1 MGGFFEKLNKP
12 KSLLVVLV
20 LTLIVDSLF
29 LYRYQSM
36 MSPDIF
42 EIPVLEE
49 SSAAPTEEATAFA
62 ATVGQDWQ
70 EVHSGAK
77 NTSSEAQRPENKSPV
92 VSLGSAREPT
102 TLAPAPSHT
111 LYLPVLLYRPDST
124 TGVAPGLPPGSPP
137 WATSQ
142 STPLVV
148 SPAASPTTERFAS
161 ASSPVPREEAS
172 EAATPEAVTP
182 TAPASK
188 PATTTDRESAPK
200 EPVEAPEEPEE
211 AYPMAT
217 APAPKDLVSAPL
229 GQDAIVPRGGVPDDT
244 IPTTAPQKSTKDGS
258 TPLQSPPTEQPLPPP
273 IPSAQAQCR
282 DGGFVALGFENQDD
296 CLSFLAT
303 QGKKEPS
310 KQDQK
315 K

>member
-20 LTLIVDSLF
+20 LTLIVDSLL

-70 EVHSGAK
+70 EGQSGAK
-77 NTSSEAQRPENKSPV
+77 NTRSEAQRPENKSPV
-92 VSLGSAREPT
+92 VSLGSARGPT

-111 LYLPVLLYRPDST
+111 LYLPVLLYRPDLT
-124 TGVAPGLPPGSPP
+124 TGVAPGSPP

-172 EAATPEAVTP
+172 ETATPEAVTP

-200 EPVEAPEEPEE
+200 EPVEAPEEPEEE

-258 TPLQSPPTEQPLPPP
+258 TSLQSPPTEQPLPPP

-296 CLSFLAT
+296 CISFLAT

>member
-12 KSLLVVLV
+12 KSLLVVLA
-20 LTLIVDSLF
+20 LTLVVDSLL

-36 MSPDIF
+36 MSPAIF
-42 EIPVLEE
+42 EMPVLEE
-49 SSAAPTEEATAFA
+49 SSAAKTEEVTAFA

-70 EVHSGAK
+70 EGHSGAE
-77 NTSSEAQRPENKSPV
+77 NTRSEAQRPENKSPV
-92 VSLGSAREPT
+92 VFLASARGPT

-111 LYLPVLLYRPDST
+111 LYLPVLLYRPNLT
-124 TGVAPGLPPGSPP
+124 TEVAPGSPP
-137 WATSQ
+137 QATSKF
-142 STPLVV
+142 TPLVV

-161 ASSPVPREEAS
+161 AFSPVPREEAS

-200 EPVEAPEEPEE
+200 EPVEAPKEPEEE

-258 TPLQSPPTEQPLPPP
+258 TPLQPPPTRQPLPPP

-282 DGGFVALGFENQDD
+282 DGGFVAFGFETQDD
-296 CLSFLAT
+296 CISFLAT

>member
-20 LTLIVDSLF
+20 LTLIVDSLL
-29 LYRYQSM
+29 LYRYQSI
-36 MSPDIF
+36 MSPAVF
-42 EIPVLEE
+42 EMPVLEE
-49 SSAAPTEEATAFA
+49 SSAATTEEATAFA
-62 ATVGQDWQ
+62 ATVGRDWQ
-70 EVHSGAK
+70 EGHSGAE
-77 NTSSEAQRPENKSPV
+77 NTRSEAQRPDDKSPV
-92 VSLGSAREPT
+92 VFLASSRGPT

-111 LYLPVLLYRPDST
+111 LYLPVLLYRPDLT
-124 TGVAPGLPPGSPP
+124 TGVAPESPP
-137 WATSQ
+137 RATSK

-148 SPAASPTTERFAS
+148 SPAASPTTEWFAS
-161 ASSPVPREEAS
+161 LSSPVPREGAS
-172 EAATPEAVTP
+172 EAATPEAVTS

-200 EPVEAPEEPEE
+200 EPEEE

-229 GQDAIVPRGGVPDDT
+229 GQDPIVPRGGVPDDT

-258 TPLQSPPTEQPLPPP
+258 TPLQPPPTEQPLPPP

-282 DGGFVALGFENQDD
+282 DGGFVAFGFENQDD
-296 CLSFLAT
+296 CISFLAT